1 MTTPR
6 GLTALPPLS
15 AGAHKCVE
23 QGACVM
29 EAVAYVAGEPW
40 TDRPACACPVLG
52 AFMRAWN
59 DDLPTDADRD
69 RLLRPLIPRLAG
81 SRATPEVET
90 CRAWLAVDWLVRT
103 CAPTWLALTK
113 DLEGHAHALRG
124 LPALV
129 SADVVQEHHSTIT
142 AAWDAA
148 RAAAASPAARD
159 AAARVAAASTAAA
172 STAASTAAASTAA
185 AWDAAAAAG
194 ATTRAA
200 AGATARAAAEAA
212 ARAAAGA
219 AARAAAGAAAEAAAV
234 NAAWAAAR
242 AAAGDAA
249 RAAAVNA
256 AVNAARAA
264 IGDAARAAAVNAA
277 WAAIGDAARAALQP
291 TVATLQRSALDLV
304 DRMLAETASE

>member
-59 DDLPTDADRD
+59 DDLPEADRD
-69 RLLRPLIPRLAG
+69 RLLRPLVRRLVG
-81 SRATPEVET
+81 SRSTPEVEV
-90 CRAWLAVDWLVRT
+90 RRSWLAMDWLVRT
-103 CAPTWLALTK
+103 NAPAWLQLV
-113 DLEGHAHALRG
+113 
-124 LPALV
+124 PALV
-129 SADVVQEHHSTIT
+129 PH
-142 AAWDAA
+142 
-148 RAAAASPAARD
+148 AAALTDLPPIVD
-159 AAARVAAASTAAA
+159 AQTAAA
-172 STAASTAAASTAA
+172 HQSTFNAAGDA
-185 AWDAAAAAG
+185 AW
-194 ATTRAA
+194 
-200 AGATARAAAEAA
+200 AAAEAA
-212 ARAAAGA
+212 ARVAAGD
-219 AARAAAGAAAEAAAV
+219 AAEAAARV
-234 NAAWAAAR
+234 TAGDAAR

-249 RAAAVNA
+249 GAAAVNAARVAAGDAAEAAARVTAGDAARAAAGDAAWAA

-264 IGDAARAAAVNAA
+264 AWDAAWDAARVTAGDAAWAAAVNAA
-277 WAAIGDAARAALQP
+277 RAAMGDAARAALQP
-291 TVATLQRSALDLV
+291 TVATLQLSALDLV

>member
-6 GLTALPPLS
+6 ERLAALPPLS
-15 AGAHKCVE
+15 KGAHKHE
-23 QGACVM
+23 DEGACVM

-40 TDRPACACPVLG
+40 TDRPACACPVIS

-148 RAAAASPAARD
+148 RVAAARAAAASPAARD

-194 ATTRAA
+194 ATARAA
-200 AGATARAAAEAA
+200 AGATARVT
-212 ARAAAGA
+212 AGA
-219 AARAAAGAAAEAAAV
+219 AARAAAV

-249 RAAAVNA
+249 RAA